1 MKLFPVKRSPGVGE
15 TGISSRVPSCERG
28 DTVRQA
34 RDIVPSRRGESRE
47 EQERADR
54 YTHIRTYGEE
64 PYPPTIQI
72 ADYAPGFYVP
82 SNWAALPLGKDR
94 TIARSA
100 LVNP

>member
-1 MKLFPVKRSPGVGE
+1 M
-15 TGISSRVPSCERG
+15 
-28 DTVRQA
+28 QA
-34 RDIVPSRRGESRE
+34 RDIVPSRRGERE
-47 EQERADR
+47 QRKAGEDRERGEETD
-54 YTHIRTYGEE
+54 THIHTYGKEE